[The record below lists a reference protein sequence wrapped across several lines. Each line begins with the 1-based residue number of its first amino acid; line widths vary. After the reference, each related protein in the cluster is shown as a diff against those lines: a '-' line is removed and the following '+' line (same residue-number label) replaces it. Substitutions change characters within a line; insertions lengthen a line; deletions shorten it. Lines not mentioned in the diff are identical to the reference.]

1 MSGTVIPKKTLIAP
15 SLLSANF
22 GKLASEIAGIQQ
34 DGADW
39 LHIDVMDG
47 TFVPPITFGDNMVA
61 TAKQHST
68 LPLDVHLM
76 IVDPDKHYE
85 SFKAAGATGIT
96 IHVEATKDPA
106 SSLKKIRDLGLKA
119 GITLKPA
126 TSISEVEPLLDICD
140 LALIMT
146 VNPGWSGQKFM
157 PEGLKKIERLKQ
169 IISAK
174 NLTTLIEVDGGINHD
189 TARMCVSAGADVLV
203 AGSYIFG
210 ASDRKAAINSLK

>member
-1 MSGTVIPKKTLIAP
+1 
-15 SLLSANF
+15 
-22 GKLASEIAGIQQ
+22 
-34 DGADW
+34 
-39 LHIDVMDG
+39 
-47 TFVPPITFGDNMVA
+47 
-61 TAKQHST
+61 
-68 LPLDVHLM
+68 M

-126 TSISEVEPLLDICD
+126 TPISEVEPLLDICD

>member
-1 MSGTVIPKKTLIAP
+1 MAETSISRKIIVAP

-22 GKLASEIAGIQQ
+22 GELATEIKTIEQ

-39 LHIDVMDG
+39 LHVDVMDG

-61 TAKQHST
+61 TAKKHST

-76 IVDPDKHYE
+76 IVDPDKHFE

-96 IHVEATKDPA
+96 IHVEATSNA
-106 SSLKKIRDLGLKA
+106 SESLKKIRSLGLKA

-126 TSISEVEPLLDICD
+126 TAISEIEPLLEMCD

-157 PEGLKKIERLKQ
+157 PEGLKRIERIRQ
-169 IISAK
+169 IISSK
-174 NLTTLIEVDGGINHD
+174 NLTTLIEVDGGINQE
-189 TARMCVSAGADVLV
+189 TAKMCLAAGADVLV
-203 AGSYIFG
+203 AGSYVFG
-210 ASDRKAAINSLK
+210 ASDRKAAIKSLR